1 MSSALAGLVI
11 LVIGDSQMMNML
23 TNLHSQLQDN
33 GATVY
38 SYAMCGSTPADWIT
52 PSIASCGTGERQD
65 KSPAVFDLKSHPG
78 WNVNDL
84 IARHHP
90 QLIVVELGDTMA
102 GYGAQLELSWIHQQV
117 SGLTGRIAAD
127 KIPCVWVGPT
137 WGQDEP
143 PYRKSVASVQ
153 AISQLLSASVAPC
166 NYVDSTG
173 FSRPGEWPTRDGG
186 HLQPDG
192 YRKWAKAISDA
203 IVRLKG
209 QGALGVR

>member
-23 TNLHSQLQDN
+23 NNLHSQLQDN

-90 QLIVVELGDTMA
+90 QLISSSWATPWPGTA
-102 GYGAQLELSWIHQQV
+102 LSW
-117 SGLTGRIAAD
+117 SSLGSTSKSAA
-127 KIPCVWVGPT
+127 
-137 WGQDEP
+137 
-143 PYRKSVASVQ
+143 
-153 AISQLLSASVAPC
+153 
-166 NYVDSTG
+166 
-173 FSRPGEWPTRDGG
+173 
-186 HLQPDG
+186 
-192 YRKWAKAISDA
+192 
-203 IVRLKG
+203 
-209 QGALGVR
+209 

>member
-23 TNLHSQLQDN
+23 NNLHSQLQDN

-52 PSIASCGTGERQD
+52 PSVASCGTGERQD

-78 WNVNDL
+78 WSINDL

-102 GYGAQLELSWIHQQV
+102 GYGAHLDPPASQRPHWQNRRRQDPLCMGGADL
-117 SGLTGRIAAD
+117 GTGRAAVSQIGRQRAGDIAIA
-127 KIPCVWVGPT
+127 
-137 WGQDEP
+137 
-143 PYRKSVASVQ
+143 
-153 AISQLLSASVAPC
+153 
-166 NYVDSTG
+166 
-173 FSRPGEWPTRDGG
+173 
-186 HLQPDG
+186 
-192 YRKWAKAISDA
+192 
-203 IVRLKG
+203 VRLG
-209 QGALGVR
+209 GSL